1 MYKAMMNVGHVNNK
15 TLWNLKM
22 PLKIKIFMW
31 YLIKG
36 VVLTKDLAKRTGNEI
51 RNAIFVVT

>member
-1 MYKAMMNVGHVNNK
+1 MYKAMMNVGHVVNNK

-36 VVLTKDLAKRTGNEI
+36 VVLTKDIAK
-51 RNAIFVVT
+51 